1 MFSRAGRHELA
12 PLTIVPISAF
22 RLAFSLAP
30 AVAKRPAP
38 ALVVAH
44 PRVRFTP
51 VQLSFP
57 AMTFVAIQER
67 FVALKNNKLF
77 ETFVITVIIVSA
89 LVIGASTYD
98 FRPGVLKVFAVLDV
112 AVTLFFLAEI
122 IVRMLADGSLRR
134 FFSQGWNLF
143 DFVIVV
149 ASLIPVEESQMALLG
164 RLLRIFRVLR
174 LVSIIPELR
183 VLLNAFVSAIP
194 RMGYVSL
201 LMFIIFYIYAAVGS
215 IMFHAI
221 NEVLW
226 GNISIAMLTLFRV
239 ATFEDWTDVMYETM
253 AVYPLSWAYYLTFIF
268 VVAFIFLNMMIGIVL
283 ETLQKEHERMD
294 RLTGEGEAGEV
305 HWIREHTEAME
316 QRLARIEAL
325 LERRVSADGKAGM
338 D

>member
-1 MFSRAGRHELA
+1 MTNFGDIQA
-12 PLTIVPISAF
+12 
-22 RLAFSLAP
+22 
-30 AVAKRPAP
+30 
-38 ALVVAH
+38 
-44 PRVRFTP
+44 RF
-51 VQLSFP
+51 
-57 AMTFVAIQER
+57 I
-67 FVALKNNKLF
+67 ALKNNKLF

-98 FRPGVLKVFAVLDV
+98 FRPGVLRVFGVLDV

-134 FFSQGWNLF
+134 FFSQGWNVF

-183 VLLNAFVSAIP
+183 VLLNAFLSAIP

-201 LMFIIFYIYAAVGS
+201 LMFVIFYIYAAVGS
-215 IMFHAI
+215 IIFHGI
-221 NEVLW
+221 NPTLW
-226 GNISIAMLTLFRV
+226 DNISIAMLTLFRV

-253 AVYPLSWAYYLTFIF
+253 AVYPLSWIYYLSFIF
-268 VVAFIFLNMMIGIVL
+268 VVAFVFLNMMIGIVL

-294 RLTGEGEAGEV
+294 QETGEGEAGEV
-305 HWIREHTEAME
+305 HWIREHTEAIEERM
-316 QRLARIEAL
+316 ARIESL
-325 LERRVSADGKAGM
+325 LERYLTTGADVQRPPEALADETGSGSG
-338 D
+338 